1 MRWKISTGAIKVAGV
16 VVALLVD
23 AMVVNAMANAVAVA
37 IHHAMVEVVHH
48 VKVAAAVATIG
59 MSDVSDRFGLIF
71 D

>member
-1 MRWKISTGAIKVAGV
+1 M
-16 VVALLVD
+16 VVAAAVVD
-23 AMVVNAMANAVAVA
+23 AMVNAMANAMAVP